1 VSADLSV
8 TATYQ
13 QCWIRNTRRR
23 RSIGLA
29 ASLLVIAGT
38 VASLTGTAAAAQK
51 VPAGTLGVIKDL
63 NPASGV
69 AASAPTVTSSGPCDG
84 KVSGE
89 NTIAVYLFSPSLN
102 ATRPDG
108 QAVQSDTT
116 TYSTTDPMRV
126 PFGNTFTDA
135 FQAAGATIKGGE
147 QVEIRMVCQ
156 NKFSVRGGTF
166 RGSVTFNADASR
178 YTFDAPAAQAATTTM
193 LNVSPASPAASGTQ
207 ETLTASVS
215 PTSAA
220 GSVQFRDG
228 STAIGAPVTVN
239 NGVSSTTT
247 KLADGSH
254 SLTAVFTPTDTT
266 AFGGSTSATVAYTV
280 NGAVVT
286 PPPSVPEVP
295 VAALLPLVGLAA
307 VGGTVLVRR
316 RRTAGGATA

>member
-8 TATYQ
+8 TATRQ
-13 QCWIRNTRRR
+13 QCWVGSTRRR

-29 ASLLVIAGT
+29 ASLLVTAGT

-51 VPAGTLGVIKDL
+51 VPAGTLGAIKDL

-84 KVSGE
+84 QVSGE
-89 NTIAVYLFSPSLN
+89 NTIAVYLFSPSLQ

-108 QAVQSDTT
+108 QAVQSDKT

-126 PFGNTFTDA
+126 PFGSTFTDA

-178 YTFDAPAAQAATTTM
+178 YTFDAPAAQTTTT
-193 LNVSPASPAASGTQ
+193 LRSARPARSPRARS
-207 ETLTASVS
+207 
-215 PTSAA
+215 
-220 GSVQFRDG
+220 
-228 STAIGAPVTVN
+228 
-239 NGVSSTTT
+239 
-247 KLADGSH
+247 
-254 SLTAVFTPTDTT
+254 
-266 AFGGSTSATVAYTV
+266 
-280 NGAVVT
+280 
-286 PPPSVPEVP
+286 
-295 VAALLPLVGLAA
+295 
-307 VGGTVLVRR
+307 RR
-316 RRTAGGATA
+316 